1 MEEDKLSQLF
11 YSLVYSFQMQT
22 WMSLG
27 KIKSPVSDKLEKDLN
42 AAQTTID
49 ILDMLKAKTKG
60 NLNDDETR
68 FIEHVVAELKLNY
81 VEESKKET
89 EEPKTE

>member
-1 MEEDKLSQLF
+1 MEVDKISQLF

-49 ILDMLKAKTKG
+49 ILDMLMAKTKG

-68 FIEHVVAELKLNY
+68 FIEHVVAELKLNF
-81 VEESKKET
+81 VEESKKEP